1 MLNNTKKLLRI
12 GIDARFYG
20 PVGKGLGRYVQ
31 EVVDNVLLI
40 NKGNGNEFEFVVFL
54 GPDNF
59 NKFICPKD
67 SVHKRKISLSWYSWR
82 EQLFFPFI
90 IKKERIDLMHYPH
103 FNVPIFCPVA
113 FVVTIHDLIL
123 TRFPSRRAS
132 MLPSS
137 LYWFKQL
144 AYRLIIKIAVKRAR
158 RVITVS
164 NFTKDDIIKQL
175 GVSPEK
181 IVVTYE
187 GVANLSSKETVEESK
202 DLISYIDI
210 LKKYNLSRP
219 YLLYVGNAYPHKN
232 LIKLLE
238 VFSRLRLKNPNISLV
253 MVGKD
258 DYFYQRV
265 KRAAEKLGLWRKS
278 ALSNVVSFPGY
289 VPDTDLQVLY
299 KQALLYVFP
308 SFYEGFGLP
317 PLEAMSQS
325 CPVISSNQASLPE
338 ILGQAAVYF
347 DPYDEKD
354 MQEKISALINNL
366 DLRKELSL
374 KGVTHVQ
381 AFDWYKCALETLDV
395 YRQALLS
402 RK

>member
-1 MLNNTKKLLRI
+1 MLSHTKKLLRI

-40 NKGNGNEFEFVVFL
+40 NQDNGDEFEFVVFL

-59 NKFICPKD
+59 DQFTCPSS
-67 SVHKRKISLSWYSWR
+67 SVFKRKISLFWYSWR

-90 IKKERIDLMHYPH
+90 IKKEKIDLMHYPH
-103 FNVPIFCPVA
+103 FNVPIFCSVA

-123 TRFPSRRAS
+123 TRFPSRRTS
-132 MLPSS
+132 MLPAS
-137 LYWFKQL
+137 LYWLKQL

-164 NFTKDDIIKQL
+164 EFTKDDIVKQL
-175 GVSPEK
+175 GVKADK

-187 GVANLSSKETVEESK
+187 GVANLSLGKTQTKQINVVAA
-202 DLISYIDI
+202 DI
-210 LKKYNLSRP
+210 LKKYNISKP

-232 LIKLLE
+232 LIKFLE
-238 VFSRLRLKNPNISLV
+238 VFNHLRLQHSDISLV

-265 KRAAEKLGLWRKS
+265 KQTAKKLNLWHKGAASSIVL
-278 ALSNVVSFPGY
+278 FPGY
-289 VPDTDLQVLY
+289 VPDTDLEILY
-299 KQALLYVFP
+299 RHALLYVFP
-308 SFYEGFGLP
+308 SLYEGFGLP
-317 PLEAMSQS
+317 PLEAMSQF

-338 ILGQAAVYF
+338 ILGQAAAYF

-354 MQEKISALINNL
+354 MQTKISALMN
-366 DLRKELSL
+366 DPDRRRELSL
-374 KGVTHVQ
+374 RGIEHVQ
-381 AFDWYKCALETLDV
+381 AFDWYKCALETLVV
-395 YRQALLS
+395 YRQVLLNG
-402 RK
+402 K